1 MPSYSFQIFD
11 IAATRKLQT
20 SKQFLMAQLNL
31 INFVDNVRQHKDA
44 SKGKQR
50 VSRRLTW
57 EAAHGWCNGCTRVG
71 GATELME
78 IIDYHDD

>member
-11 IAATRKLQT
+11 IAATRELQT

-50 VSRRLTW
+50 VSRRLT
-57 EAAHGWCNGCTRVG
+57 
-71 GATELME
+71 
-78 IIDYHDD
+78 